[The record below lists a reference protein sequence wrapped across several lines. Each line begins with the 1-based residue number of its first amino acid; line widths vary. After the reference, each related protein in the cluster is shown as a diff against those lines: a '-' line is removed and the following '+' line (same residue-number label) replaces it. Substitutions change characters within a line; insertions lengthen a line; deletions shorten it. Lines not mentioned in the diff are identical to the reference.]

1 MENWAG
7 NVKWT
12 PQEVLLPK
20 SEEEIAD
27 IIKKATFS
35 GKTIRTVGS
44 NHSFSPLLATT
55 SVSLS
60 LDKIQGLIS
69 KEVNNRAVSWA
80 GTKLKRLSEELAENR
95 LALENMGDINVQSL
109 AGAIS
114 TGTHGTGITLGSL
127 RNAGRRNNF
136 REWFG
141 RNNHLERRK

>member
-55 SVSLS
+55 SVSLFAS
-60 LDKIQGLIS
+60 AIAFPIFIAASVGLS
-69 KEVNNRAVSWA
+69 PA
-80 GTKLKRLSEELAENR
+80 
-95 LALENMGDINVQSL
+95 
-109 AGAIS
+109 
-114 TGTHGTGITLGSL
+114 
-127 RNAGRRNNF
+127 
-136 REWFG
+136 
-141 RNNHLERRK
+141 